1 MCSPQDST
9 SNKTTPQNE
18 SVAKGVKAW
27 LRGRLSLKKWR
38 RILSSLESSPNSQA
52 QVEPPKPCPNICS
65 PQKRRR
71 RGKKYSRIGIS
82 HSKAQEILL
91 PEVVTPDCSTSE
103 DDDYNHDIKTST
115 PLQNKTS
122 PQMENSTSQPNAYS
136 SIVTNES
143 YTMSPLYDHDNL
155 SRISLVPR
163 SPPPPEILYEG
174 YTQDL
179 DGR

>member
-1 MCSPQDST
+1 M
-9 SNKTTPQNE
+9 
-18 SVAKGVKAW
+18 
-27 LRGRLSLKKWR
+27 
-38 RILSSLESSPNSQA
+38 
-52 QVEPPKPCPNICS
+52 
-65 PQKRRR
+65 
-71 RGKKYSRIGIS
+71 GKSIAELGIS

-103 DDDYNHDIKTST
+103 DDDYNHDIKTLI

-163 SPPPPEILYEG
+163 SPPPPEIFYEG